1 MKDYG
6 AELFGVDED
15 TKEITPVGKKGYGV
29 FIYGIMKHFTFE
41 KRDLLQH
48 VNKFEI
54 GVYVTIGL
62 VHVEL

>member
-15 TKEITPVGKKGYGV
+15 TKEITPVGKKGYGI
-29 FIYGIMKHFTFE
+29 FNYGIMKHFTFK

-48 VNKFEI
+48 VNKF
-54 GVYVTIGL
+54 
-62 VHVEL
+62 

>member
-29 FIYGIMKHFTFE
+29 FIYGIMKYIKLE
-41 KRDLLQH
+41 KRDLKEH
-48 VNKFEI
+48 VLDFVKVLNFYLCTFGLFE
-54 GVYVTIGL
+54 
-62 VHVEL
+62 